1 MDRRMMMMMM
11 TVVDVD
17 NGKSLCHVSTTVAVV

>member
-11 TVVDVD
+11 TVDVD
-17 NGKSLCHVSTTVAVV
+17 NGKSLCHVSTVAVV